1 MYSISDKKP
10 EFNKIVEHLHQE
22 LGAVRTGRA
31 NTALVENIMVE
42 AYGQSM
48 NVKSLASITVSDAK
62 SLVVEPW
69 DKSVLKDLEKGVRAA
84 GVGLSVVNEGI
95 FLRCIIPPLT
105 EESRKELT
113 KLVGQK
119 LEESRATTR
128 RVREDIKTEL
138 MKEEEAGHLRED
150 DRYKAQD
157 ELEKLVQDI
166 NARLKAMADEK
177 EKEIMT
183 V

>member
-1 MYSISDKKP
+1 MPKKP
-10 EFNKIVEHLHQE
+10 DFEKIIDHFKQE

-31 NTALVENIMVE
+31 HSALVENIMIE
-42 AYGQSM
+42 AYGQTM
-48 NVKSLASITVSDAK
+48 NVKSMASINVSDSK

-69 DKSVLKDLEKGVRAA
+69 DKGILKDLEKGIRLA
-84 GVGLSVVNEGI
+84 GAGLSVVNEGN

-105 EESRKELT
+105 EESRKELA

-119 LEESRATTR
+119 LEEARAN
-128 RVREDIKTEL
+128 VRHLREAIKTEL
-138 MKEEEAGHLRED
+138 VGEEESGKIRED

-157 ELEKLVQDI
+157 DLEKLVQDI
-166 NARLKAMADEK
+166 NSKLASMADLK